1 MVVNII
7 GLLLFGKLLEPLWGS
22 KELSKFIF
30 IVNLSTSA
38 CVFMTAIVLYY
49 ITQQEIYMY
58 VPYFSYIYKISRLAF
73 HIRSSFGVLTIFF
86 FPAILLF
93 LDFMGFYQDCW
104 WALNNFYLI
113 KSLIFLCCQKLQ
125 MCMVVVGRVK
135 DLCREHVKIHKNISA
150 QTHDFRNTGIRA
162 QVRVLCTTIRK
173 LYGSAPN

>member
-1 MVVNII
+1 MHLLTGPSEYHKHFDKYVIFINILELLQLTWPIFLQMVVSII

-49 ITQQEIYMY
+49 ITQQEIYLY
-58 VPYFSYIYKISRLAF
+58 VPYFSCIYKISSLAF
-73 HIRSSFGVLTIFF
+73 HIRSSFGVLTICF

-104 WALNNFYLI
+104 WALNSFYLI
-113 KSLIFLCCQKLQ
+113 KSLIFLC
-125 MCMVVVGRVK
+125 
-135 DLCREHVKIHKNISA
+135 
-150 QTHDFRNTGIRA
+150 
-162 QVRVLCTTIRK
+162 
-173 LYGSAPN
+173 